1 MKFTKMHGLGNDYI
15 YVNAIKEKV
24 LNPAEL
30 AIKLSDRHFGIGAD
44 GLILIRESDKA
55 DFRMEMYNADGSQGL
70 MCGNGIRCAAKYVYD
85 NKMIDRKDILIETLS
100 GIKETIIL
108 PEGIQ
113 TLGTPKVLVQVNM
126 GVPKIEAVHAQV
138 MLPDYNSSMV
148 YDVDYISMG
157 NPHAVVYV
165 ETAKREGGTDFAGVL
180 TGFDIT
186 EIGPAFEV
194 HRGKR
199 NRVNTEFIYVAD
211 RNTVEMRVWER
222 GSGETFACGTG
233 ACASAV
239 SSIVRNLTE
248 REVRIKLLGGDLI
261 VKWSEAD
268 GNVYMTGAA
277 ETVFEGEMKL

>member
-15 YVNAIKEKV
+15 YVNAIEV
-24 LNPAEL
+24 HVSNPSEL
-30 AIKLSDRHFGIGAD
+30 ARKLSDRHFGIGAD
-44 GLILIRESDKA
+44 GLILIMESDKA
-55 DFRMEMYNADGSQGL
+55 DFKMEMYNADGSQGL

-85 NKMIDRKDILIETLS
+85 NRMINQKDIFIETLS
-100 GIKETIIL
+100 GIKETLIL
-108 PEGIQ
+108 HRETE
-113 TLGTPKVLVQVNM
+113 TLENAEMLVQVNM
-126 GVPKIEAVHAQV
+126 GKPKIETIHAQV
-138 MLPDYNSSMV
+138 RLPDYNDSTV

-165 ETAKREGGTDFAGVL
+165 NAEETEGGRNFAGVL
-180 TGFDIT
+180 SGFDIA
-186 EIGPAFEV
+186 EIGPAFEI
-194 HRGKR
+194 HRGIE
-199 NRVNTEFIYVAD
+199 NRVNTEFIYVTD
-211 RNTVEMRVWER
+211 RNTIEMRVWER

-239 SSIVRNLTE
+239 SSIARNLTE
-248 REVRIKLLGGDLI
+248 REVRIKLLGGDLL